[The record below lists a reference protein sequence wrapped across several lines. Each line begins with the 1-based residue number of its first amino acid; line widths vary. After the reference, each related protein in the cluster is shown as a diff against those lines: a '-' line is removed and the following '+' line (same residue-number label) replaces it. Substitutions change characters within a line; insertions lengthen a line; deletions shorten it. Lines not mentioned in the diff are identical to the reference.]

1 MVMRGNVPV
10 ECCRSMNMDV
20 RQNNIGGGVVVT
32 MKEEAKMTKR
42 EEKDDR
48 ATCEVDGRHISFCVP
63 FEVD

>member
-1 MVMRGNVPV
+1 
-10 ECCRSMNMDV
+10 MNMDV